1 MRVPLYCGRA
11 VERGTSDF
19 NERGLGEEVIVR
31 RSCAWI
37 VAVVGVLLMAPLA
50 VPAQQPA
57 GEMPRIGV
65 LVFTPMAKAVQEG
78 FRQGFRDYGY
88 VEGQNIFVEWRSADG
103 STERANAVAA
113 EFVRLKVNVIVAEFT
128 PAVQAAKNATQTIPI
143 VMASAGDPVATGL
156 VASLARPGGNIT
168 GLSNIAAELSGKR
181 FELLRDLIPAVMR
194 VGLLIHGD
202 DPLDKTFVAETQ
214 TAATKAGIQLQV
226 VSVSKPEQLDRAL
239 SRMVNGRV
247 GAVIVPANLPV
258 PAHEIAQSALRHR
271 LPTISLLSQYPESG
285 GLMSYGASLIDIRRQ
300 AIGYVDKIL
309 RGAKPADLPVE
320 RPTTF
325 ELVINRRTAQTLGL
339 TVPPSVLLRADRVID

>member
-103 STERANAVAA
+103 SIERANAVAA

-181 FELLRDLIPAVMR
+181 FELLRDLIPAVTR

-239 SRMVNGRV
+239 SRMTNGRV

-285 GLMSYGASLIDIRRQ
+285 GLMSYGSSLIDIRRQ
-300 AIGYVDKIL
+300 AVGYVDKIL
-309 RGAKPADLPVE
+309 KGAKPADLPVE